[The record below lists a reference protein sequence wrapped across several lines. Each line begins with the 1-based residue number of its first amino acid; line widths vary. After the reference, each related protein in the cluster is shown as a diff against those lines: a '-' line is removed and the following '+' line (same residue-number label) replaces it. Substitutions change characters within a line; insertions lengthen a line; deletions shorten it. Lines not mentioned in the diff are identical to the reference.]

1 MNMHVK
7 TKAALRVGDRVKCI
21 GEDERTFGKVGTL
34 IKDDKS
40 AFAPYLVAFLD
51 WREGHGV
58 NDNEWWLAADDVEA
72 APLFAVGDKVRVVT
86 MEWGKEQHGK
96 TGTVTRNNLE
106 TSYFSDLD
114 VTIEYD
120 VPLGTL
126 KTNSYRSSELEL
138 IPTYTACAA
147 AEVDNLADEYG
158 GGARFHEGDRVRM
171 VKEGRS
177 TTGAVGKL
185 ATIGSWNGRVMDD
198 GDYLLNIDAP
208 HDDYKTMAVRP
219 QFTRIMPDGIEPAT
233 LTIRAGAYYK
243 TCDGRKVGPM
253 EHRHAGFTWRNHGE
267 VRYVDAEG
275 KHIYGLRNCDLIAE
289 WPAEWPATPTTIAD
303 IVRKH
308 SGTAIVCLIENGQP
322 KPSTLPFVHLNKDA
336 AATEANRLAGIHQ
349 GKEFGVYACVDVAK
363 VERVYE
369 HEWQRLAARGSKIP
383 AIKALRDMAGID
395 LAAAKSGVDQFLVRA
410 A

>member
-7 TKAALRVGDRVKCI
+7 TKAALRVGGRVKCI
-21 GEDERTFGKVGTL
+21 GEDERTFGKLGTL

-72 APLFAVGDKVRVVT
+72 APLFAVGDKVRVANNVS
-86 MEWGKEQHGK
+86 GRVSYVGR
-96 TGTVTRNNLE
+96 TGVIASDDFGYGDG
-106 TSYFSDLD
+106 TSFSVKLD
-114 VTIEYD
+114 GDGCSLIF
-120 VPLGTL
+120 
-126 KTNSYRSSELEL
+126 SALEL
-138 IPTYTACAA
+138 IPAYTACAA

-158 GGARFHEGDRVRM
+158 GGKFREGDRVRM

-185 ATIGSWNGRVMDD
+185 ATIGSWDGRVMDD

-208 HDDYKTMAVRP
+208 HDDYKTMAVRR
-219 QFTRIMPDGIEPAT
+219 QFTRIKPDGIEPAT

-243 TCDGRKVGPM
+243 TRDGRKVGPM

-275 KHIYGLRNCDLIAE
+275 KHIYGLRNCDLIAD
-289 WPAEWPATPTTIAD
+289 WPAVATQQPTSIAD

-336 AATEANRLAGIHQ
+336 AATEAARLAGIHKGQ
-349 GKEFGVYACVDVAK
+349 EFGVYECVDVRK
-363 VERVYE
+363 VERVYD
-369 HEWQRLAARGSKIP
+369 HEWQRLAAGGQKINAIRELRGMTG
-383 AIKALRDMAGID
+383 LG
-395 LAAAKSGVDQFLVRA
+395 LATTKGAVEDWLKREAA
-410 A
+410 